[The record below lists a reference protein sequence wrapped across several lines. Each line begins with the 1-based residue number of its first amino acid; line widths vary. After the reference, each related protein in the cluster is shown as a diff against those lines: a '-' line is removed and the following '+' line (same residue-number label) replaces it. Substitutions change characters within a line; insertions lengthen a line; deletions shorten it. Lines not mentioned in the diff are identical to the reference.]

1 MSVVSVKVP
10 REVKERMERTKDRVD
25 WPEEIRRSII
35 RKLEELEREQT
46 IVEVDRMLSKLPVQA
61 KGTVSRLVREDRDVH

>member
-1 MSVVSVKVP
+1 M
-10 REVKERMERTKDRVD
+10 
-25 WPEEIRRSII
+25 

-61 KGTVSRLVREDRDVH
+61 KGTVSRLVREARDAH